1 MFSSLLLYFILLQ
14 METKLYLDNLKSK
27 YNECKIRNYVTRR
40 SLRKIMER
48 NICSQKDVEKNDDV
62 IVLDEDTED
71 SEVVSRTNL
80 MKAKLLQFNENNRP
94 PYYGTWRKKSKHI
107 CPKNPFKQD
116 EVSSERTGFR
126 KAMDSSQTGNKVTSL
141 AETWRTLVFER
152 SFKNLQ
158 LTNWRAGTNNKQK
171 IRYHLMTACLALL
184 ACRLSTK
191 STVSYSISKN
201 NCKLYNT
208 WCSK

>member
-1 MFSSLLLYFILLQ
+1 

-48 NICSQKDVEKNDDV
+48 NICSQKDVEKNDNEDTEDSERT
-62 IVLDEDTED
+62 VLDEDTED

-116 EVSSERTGFR
+116 EVSSERIGFR
-126 KAMDSSQTGNKVTSL
+126 KPWIPHKP
-141 AETWRTLVFER
+141 ETR
-152 SFKNLQ
+152 S
-158 LTNWRAGTNNKQK
+158 R
-171 IRYHLMTACLALL
+171 
-184 ACRLSTK
+184 RLRK
-191 STVSYSISKN
+191 HGRQ
-201 NCKLYNT
+201 
-208 WCSK
+208 